1 MTESLREMLKTKDIV
16 GAELE
21 DWRKLAQA
29 FHGRFLTGDFATGL
43 RFVAAIGAL
52 GEELGHQPEV
62 KLTATFV
69 DLKLIS
75 DDAVYQPDDGPAMQ
89 VPWVTQQDVE
99 VARRISELA
108 KEQGIAADPR
118 AVTQIELGLDTA
130 DVAALG
136 PFWAAVLTGSTDSR
150 QGDDVRDPG
159 GQVPT
164 IWFQGTDAHETPRQ
178 RFHIDLWVPYDV
190 AEERIAAGVAAGGK
204 VVYDKEAPS
213 FTVLADPEGNKV
225 CICTFL
231 DR

>member
-1 MTESLREMLKTKDIV
+1 MTETLREMLTTKDIA
-16 GAELE
+16 GAELA

-29 FHGRFLTGDFATGL
+29 FHGRFLTGDFATGVK
-43 RFVAAIGAL
+43 FVAAIGAL
-52 GEELGHQPEV
+52 SEELGHQPEV
-62 KLTATFV
+62 RLTATCV

-75 DDAVYQPDDGPAMQ
+75 DDAVYQPDDGPAKQ
-89 VPWVTQQDVE
+89 VSWVTQKDVD
-99 VARRISELA
+99 VARRISEIA
-108 KEQGIAADPR
+108 KEQRIAADPR

-150 QGDDVRDPG
+150 QGDDVRDPS
-159 GQVPT
+159 GQVPI

-178 RFHIDLWVPYDV
+178 RFHIDLWVPPEV

-204 VVYDKEAPS
+204 VVYDEEAPS

-225 CICTFL
+225 CICTSL
-231 DR
+231 ER